1 MNRYPLWKYLT
12 VLAAFLI
19 GILYTLPNFFGESPA
34 VQVAGAK
41 SVVRIDSSML
51 NTVEKILQD
60 ADIPSTGSFFEQYGP
75 VGTVRFRFDSTDE
88 RIKAK
93 DAIEQALNTDPDNP
107 EYTVALNLLPA
118 SPNWLSAIGA
128 EPMHLGLDLRGGVH
142 FLLQVDMRGALTS
155 RYDTIA
161 SDVRS
166 ILREAKIPVENA
178 ERDDLSVV
186 ATFISAE
193 QRENAIR
200 ELRRNL
206 SDMVFTNSGESNNE
220 FIL

>member
-60 ADIPSTGSFFEQYGP
+60 ADIPSTGSFFEQNGP

-88 RIKAK
+88 IGR
-93 DAIEQALNTDPDNP
+93 
-107 EYTVALNLLPA
+107 A
-118 SPNWLSAIGA
+118 SW
-128 EPMHLGLDLRGGVH
+128 R
-142 FLLQVDMRGALTS
+142 
-155 RYDTIA
+155 
-161 SDVRS
+161 
-166 ILREAKIPVENA
+166 
-178 ERDDLSVV
+178 ERDERGVG
-186 ATFISAE
+186 A
-193 QRENAIR
+193 
-200 ELRRNL
+200 
-206 SDMVFTNSGESNNE
+206 G
-220 FIL
+220 

>member
-118 SPNWLSAIGA
+118 APNWLSAVGA

-142 FLLQVDMRGALTS
+142 FLLQVDMRGALTG
-155 RYDTIA
+155 RYDTMTGEF
-161 SDVRS
+161 RN
-166 ILREAKIPVENA
+166 ILRDADIQDA
-178 ERDDLSVV
+178 GIERSDLSVV
-186 ATFISAE
+186 TTFDTAALRDDAHSA
-193 QRENAIR
+193 
-200 ELRRNL
+200 LRRAL
-206 SDMVFTNSGESNNE
+206 PDM
-220 FIL
+220 